1 MSGAA
6 PSLSIR
12 HALLHVIMTF
22 EAGTEAERRGHTAD
36 AVALLRS
43 GTIMADSIIPALPAQ
58 HAAVLSRRAAAARNR
73 MQAAHAALAAAQQDD
88 DEDVPAGSSLK
99 LGAVERLSTQ
109 PSGCYVEP
117 PASAMQRPFWL
128 LQQLASSI
136 QGAAW
141 LTPSLRVDKNVWLQD
156 GGSSVLSHVGEKSR
170 YLEALCRSLEPAA
183 ALSADDPGVTAAL
196 DSCLAGASQSTQE
209 FEQVALRSD
218 GRVEQLGRLER
229 GMRSFLSK
237 SRGVLKTWN
246 MQQDTSQGTYVA
258 WAFRLCHA
266 GAGLERVLLEAHS
279 ASDKGASARHL
290 ELVIQQ
296 IHRLSGLL
304 LRGPCRFLVEDVLLL
319 ADRSATERRANFG
332 RLNIQWV

>member
-1 MSGAA
+1 MCIVISRRRLFVYFIDMSGAA

-117 PASAMQRPFWL
+117 PASAMQRPFRL

-141 LTPSLRVDKNVWLQD
+141 LTPSHWR
-156 GGSSVLSHVGEKSR
+156 GSGW
-170 YLEALCRSLEPAA
+170 PASSGP
-183 ALSADDPGVTAAL
+183 L
-196 DSCLAGASQSTQE
+196 GA
-209 FEQVALRSD
+209 
-218 GRVEQLGRLER
+218 
-229 GMRSFLSK
+229 
-237 SRGVLKTWN
+237 
-246 MQQDTSQGTYVA
+246 
-258 WAFRLCHA
+258 
-266 GAGLERVLLEAHS
+266 
-279 ASDKGASARHL
+279 
-290 ELVIQQ
+290 
-296 IHRLSGLL
+296 
-304 LRGPCRFLVEDVLLL
+304 
-319 ADRSATERRANFG
+319 RRA
-332 RLNIQWV
+332 WVRSCTSAERNTR